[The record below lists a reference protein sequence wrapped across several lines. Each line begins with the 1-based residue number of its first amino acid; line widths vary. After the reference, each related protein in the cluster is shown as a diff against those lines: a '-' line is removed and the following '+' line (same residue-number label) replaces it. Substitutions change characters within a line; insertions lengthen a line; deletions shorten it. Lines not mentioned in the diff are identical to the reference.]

1 MVAGRTTRNPST
13 LGVSLVIQ
21 RWGEVIFDE
30 LWRLEWRLARTER
43 AHRRPMNVPMEEME
57 SVREKAMR
65 KVNTLKHLIE
75 STKSSRLLSR
85 ANRLGLPTPDF
96 NMDYEDEDETWESGH
111 LTRTEQSDLRSR
123 ISVEEKERREAVAF
137 WVKDVLVPVLSV
149 VIGIFG
155 ATAGLIA
162 LLRK

>member
-65 KVNTLKHLIE
+65 EVNTLKDLIE
-75 STKSSRLLSR
+75 STKSSASSIAR
-85 ANRLGLPTPDF
+85 
-96 NMDYEDEDETWESGH
+96 
-111 LTRTEQSDLRSR
+111 
-123 ISVEEKERREAVAF
+123 
-137 WVKDVLVPVLSV
+137 
-149 VIGIFG
+149 
-155 ATAGLIA
+155 IA
-162 LLRK
+162 LVYQPLISIWITNRKTKHGKADT